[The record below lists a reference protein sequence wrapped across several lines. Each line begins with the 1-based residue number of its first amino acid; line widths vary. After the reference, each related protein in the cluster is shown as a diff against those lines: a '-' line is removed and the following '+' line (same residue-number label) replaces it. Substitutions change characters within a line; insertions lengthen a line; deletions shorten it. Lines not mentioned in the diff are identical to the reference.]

1 MKTLNDNIKKGEYQK
16 VYLIYGE
23 EEYLKKQYKDRMKQA
38 IIGDDTINYSYF
50 EGDNTKPEDVIT
62 ICETIPFFSERRLV
76 IVSDSGYFKTAND
89 KMADYIKEL
98 PDYLILIFIEKD
110 VDKRNKVYKAVSS
123 NGYVCEMQYQTPA
136 TLKRW
141 IAGMMASN
149 DYKISE
155 AACEL
160 LLDKTGASMEL
171 IRNEID
177 KLISY
182 CSDKKM
188 VMPQDVEA
196 VCSTQTV
203 SHIFDMLEAVAN
215 KNKEKAL
222 SLYYD
227 LLTLKE
233 PPMRILYLIVRQFN
247 GILQA
252 KELAARGLS
261 SKEIASAIKV
271 APFVAGKYLSQAKYF
286 TTDTVKDI
294 LNECADIEEL
304 FRLLGGTIGRSLQK
318 ASPGKNRSAP
328 TSHRSARRSYSAPF
342 SSRAQNPRMVQK
354 CCNLPACCMPAADPR
369 NPASFP
375 RSAPPLPYALLL
387 LQHPETAA
395 YTDKAS
401 SPASAPVPSALS
413 GQNNPF
419 RNVLPLWKAPTT

>member
-1 MKTLNDNIKKGEYQK
+1 
-16 VYLIYGE
+16 
-23 EEYLKKQYKDRMKQA
+23 
-38 IIGDDTINYSYF
+38 
-50 EGDNTKPEDVIT
+50 
-62 ICETIPFFSERRLV
+62 
-76 IVSDSGYFKTAND
+76 
-89 KMADYIKEL
+89 MADYIKEL

-294 LNECADIEEL
+294 LNECADIEERVKQG
-304 FRLLGGTIGRSLQK
+304 RLQ
-318 ASPGKNRSAP
+318 
-328 TSHRSARRSYSAPF
+328 
-342 SSRAQNPRMVQK
+342 QN
-354 CCNLPACCMPAADPR
+354 
-369 NPASFP
+369 
-375 RSAPPLPYALLL
+375 
-387 LQHPETAA
+387 
-395 YTDKAS
+395 
-401 SPASAPVPSALS
+401 
-413 GQNNPF
+413 
-419 RNVLPLWKAPTT
+419 

>member
-1 MKTLNDNIKKGEYQK
+1 
-16 VYLIYGE
+16 
-23 EEYLKKQYKDRMKQA
+23 
-38 IIGDDTINYSYF
+38 
-50 EGDNTKPEDVIT
+50 
-62 ICETIPFFSERRLV
+62 
-76 IVSDSGYFKTAND
+76 
-89 KMADYIKEL
+89 
-98 PDYLILIFIEKD
+98 
-110 VDKRNKVYKAVSS
+110 
-123 NGYVCEMQYQTPA
+123 MQYQTPA

-247 GILQA
+247 GILQV
-252 KELAARGLS
+252 KDLMSRGIS
-261 SKEIASAIKV
+261 GKEIASKIGA
-271 APFVAGKYLSQAKYF
+271 APFVVGKYQAQAKYF
-286 TTDTVKDI
+286 EMNTLLDA
-294 LNECADIEEL
+294 LNECAKTEEAVKQG
-304 FRLLGGTIGRSLQK
+304 RLNDRLGVELIIIK
-318 ASPGKNRSAP
+318 
-328 TSHRSARRSYSAPF
+328 YS
-342 SSRAQNPRMVQK
+342 K
-354 CCNLPACCMPAADPR
+354 
-369 NPASFP
+369 
-375 RSAPPLPYALLL
+375 
-387 LQHPETAA
+387 
-395 YTDKAS
+395 
-401 SPASAPVPSALS
+401 
-413 GQNNPF
+413 
-419 RNVLPLWKAPTT
+419 